1 MYFTDQALSV
11 LVYANNLS
19 VLGVSIHTTRK
30 STESLVV
37 TSEEIVLEVNVQNG
51 HILRSQRRTK

>member
-11 LVYANNLS
+11 LVYANNLI

-30 STESLVV
+30 STESLVI
-37 TSEEIVLEVNVQNG
+37 TSEEIGLEVNVQNG
-51 HILRSQRRTK
+51 HILRSERRTK